1 MTQGIHI
8 AQNRMICAQQR
19 TPTAWLEAAR
29 ISLVL
34 RELAAAGPASKI
46 TLCDSRHGTGAWS
59 PLAIR

>member
-1 MTQGIHI
+1 LQI
-8 AQNRMICAQQR
+8 AKMQYVNIRQ
-19 TPTAWLEAAR
+19 
-29 ISLVL
+29 